1 MKFSSSDQ
9 HSTIS
14 SKLGSALDHA
24 IDEIDETPAAQV
36 AQMIREGDV
45 SLAQILQMSGPE
57 KIISDSI
64 DQVINS
70 AVGSIFA
77 SGPSGPDLFGAT
89 IGSISCG
96 LPHLHPAPSPI
107 AVGPLT
113 LGVSA
118 SVRINDLPVGR
129 SGDLGL
135 VLCQSLSPVFK
146 VTTGSGKVFVNGR
159 RAARAGD
166 LTMHG
171 ATTAGPGGRNPLAL
185 PLLHVARKSLGRYL
199 ESRPGRD
206 ASERRARLSK
216 WTAKARQARADAAG
230 GEEDGGSFDLDLEA
244 AEATATA
251 EGAAAAAV
259 GQAQRTKN
267 IAAQAISDANA
278 AVFDVLSKLQPAVVP
293 SRGLLLPLT
302 NFSVTFA
309 GFPSFGSSIGG
320 RVTKLGKRVGKG
332 LGGRAAGK
340 LAPRIPQGLRDGWA
354 GAKLKLRAAGAPWRA
369 RVREAVPRPLRML
382 SGHPVDV
389 VTGAVHTDAVDAHLR
404 GRWTLPVRRSYS
416 SSWSE
421 RPGPLGFGWSLS
433 LDLAIWLEPGLLV
446 HRAPDGRELFFDL
459 PDNLDPDDR
468 DALSRLVLI
477 DPCNG
482 LRITGEAD
490 GAWTISISDGDAYSA
505 DRIRRVE
512 LAPIPGEPELPHRR
526 GIARARRLYGPEGAV
541 VALEYD
547 RSARLVAARQGSR
560 TLGLLWGDSSGM
572 LAGLTLP
579 DPGTL
584 ADASPNRRGQA
595 PLGQRLHTSYSF
607 DDAGDLKTVT
617 DSLGHRHELDYDEH
631 RLVRETFADGRT
643 FSFDYDGPGPQAR
656 CTATSGEGGVYSRT
670 FSYEPEARRTEI
682 IDGEGSRTIVQAD
695 GRGRVIAVTD
705 DLGGTTTLGYDD
717 HDRRILELDP
727 MGHGTR
733 YEFDDLGRRRAV
745 RQGDGSTWSFD
756 HTADGRRSAATDGE
770 GSSWRWRYDSRG
782 RLLERTDPSGLR
794 LRYEFDDASSTVEVL
809 ACADHDGDGTTTIST
824 LETLHLSG
832 AGDLLRR
839 RLPGGSDWSYAYDRR
854 GRCTD
859 VIDPL
864 GHRQR
869 YIYDRMDRLIE
880 RIGVDGVRV
889 TIRRDPVGRP
899 LVVTGPGYEIA
910 MTYDPCGRVAEVIG
924 DPRYPDGLTCR
935 YDSEGR
941 LLAIALGDREHTF
954 VRDPVGSIVAEV
966 NIDGHSRTFRRDLCR
981 RVRELVGPSGERTRF
996 DYDGGGRL
1004 IAVDYADGSHER
1016 FSYDPRGALVRALR
1030 DEPGPPSPYAA
1041 GPALSALTSLGPAD
1055 PSPGKRRRIEPPV
1068 IPPLPA
1074 LPKSGISLDHP
1085 FKGLLEPDE
1094 PLFEPLFELPRSPA
1108 GARLRHTVELERDPI
1123 GRVVG
1128 ELVRADGEVV
1138 ANTTPP
1144 RWVALDRDPR
1154 GRAQGLRADTGRV
1167 FTCSFAALT
1176 DLSPS
1181 TLVVHCGARSWP
1193 LRTALD
1199 RCGRGLRRRLPGGV
1213 DELVERDS
1221 HGRPTL
1227 QTICATAGAFGALL
1241 RDESTL
1247 LARYRY
1253 RWAAD
1258 GQART
1263 LLESRGCAAPP
1274 SPPQS
1279 PPQASQ
1285 REPTAVD
1292 ANGHITTM
1300 GHDGAELQL
1309 TWDAAG
1315 RLRQVDRADAPP
1327 VRFDYDGLGRRI
1339 RKTVGARVTT
1349 WLWEGDR
1356 PLIEEL
1362 RENGLLLTR
1371 RVWIFDPSP
1380 TRRFSPIAVLVDEE
1394 LYGLH
1399 CDPIGAPILATDS
1412 AGAVVWRRPSAVDPS
1427 SPPRSVPSIPS
1438 PADPVGAPSSAA
1450 RSASGTSPGAP
1461 KSPFPRGL
1469 PLGFPGHYYD
1479 HETGLFYNRHRYYD
1493 PRSGRFISPDPSGLR
1508 GGIDPTAYVDDPTT
1522 MIDPLGL
1529 RGYSVTSDLD
1539 PTGSADAPLDGSAHE
1554 GPLSPDPEA
1563 GSRSPYTP
1571 PVPQAP
1577 DPGATPQPTVVDAR
1591 YRGMRELS
1599 MTC

>member
-1 MKFSSSDQ
+1 MYFSSRDEPS
-9 HSTIS
+9 STLERAS
-14 SKLGSALDHA
+14 QGLEK
-24 IDEIDETPAAQV
+24 TPAAEV
-36 AQMIREGDV
+36 LTMIRDRDV
-45 SLAQILQMSGPE
+45 SLAKILQLSGPE
-57 KIISDSI
+57 KILEGSI
-64 DQVINS
+64 DQLVEAELAPLVDS
-70 AVGSIFA
+70 VCA
-77 SGPSGPDLFGAT
+77 PDLLGAT
-89 IGSISCG
+89 LGSLSFG
-96 LPHLHPAPSPI
+96 SPHCHPCPAPPTI
-107 AVGPLT
+107 GPLS
-113 LGVSA
+113 LGLCA
-118 SVRINDLPVGR
+118 SVMIRGLPVGR
-129 SGDLGL
+129 SGDIGF
-135 VLCQSLSPVFK
+135 VLCPSLDPVFK
-146 VTTGSGKVFVNGR
+146 VKTGSTKVFVGGR

-166 LTMHG
+166 VTIHG
-171 ATTAGPGGRNPLAL
+171 TPPAKAAKFTPGTFSL
-185 PLLHVARKSLGRYL
+185 PVLNVARKSLGRYL
-199 ESRPGRD
+199 ESKPD
-206 ASERRARLSK
+206 LDSSERRARILR
-216 WTAKARQARADAAG
+216 WTAGARRARAVAAPAEGSSFALDLAAADAA
-230 GEEDGGSFDLDLEA
+230 A
-244 AEATATA
+244 AA
-251 EGAAAAAV
+251 EGAAAAAA
-259 GQAQRTKN
+259 GQAARMAN
-267 IAAQAISDANA
+267 AAAQAIVDAGA
-278 AVFDVLSKLQPAVVP
+278 AAFDALSSLCPAVPP
-293 SRGLLLPLT
+293 SVGLLAPFTNL

-309 GFPSFGSSIGG
+309 GLPFPDSGIGG
-320 RVTKLGKRVGKG
+320 RVNKLGKRVGKG

-340 LAPRIPQGLRDGWA
+340 LGPRIPQGLRDGWA

-421 RPGPLGFGWSLS
+421 RPGPLGFGWSFS
-433 LDLAIWLEPGLLV
+433 LDLAIWLEPGFLV
-446 HRAPDGRELFFDL
+446 HRAPDGRELFLDL
-459 PDNLDPDDR
+459 PHNLDPDDR

-490 GAWTISISDGDAYSA
+490 GAWTISIGDGDAYSA

-512 LAPIPGEPELPHRR
+512 LAPIPGDPELPHRR

-541 VALEYD
+541 VELEYD

-560 TLGLLWGDSSGM
+560 TLGLLWGDSSG
-572 LAGLTLP
+572 LLTGLTLP
-579 DPGTL
+579 DPGPL
-584 ADASPNRRGQA
+584 ADASPNKRGQA

-617 DSLGHRHELDYDEH
+617 DSLGHRQELDYDEH

-656 CTATSGEGGVYSRT
+656 CTATSGAGGVYSRT

-727 MGHGTR
+727 IGHGTR

-756 HTADGRRSAATDGE
+756 HTADGRRSGATDGE
-770 GSSWRWRYDSRG
+770 GGSWRWRYDSRG
-782 RLLERTDPSGLR
+782 RLLERTDPSGFR

-824 LETLHLSG
+824 LETLHFSG

-854 GRCTD
+854 GRCTE

-889 TIRRDPVGRP
+889 AIRRDPVGRP
-899 LVVTGPGYEIA
+899 LVVTGPGYETA

-954 VRDPVGSIVAEV
+954 VREPVGSIVAEV

-981 RVRELVGPSGERTRF
+981 RVRELVAPSGERTRF

-1030 DEPGPPSPYAA
+1030 DEPGPPSSYAA
-1041 GPALSALTSLGPAD
+1041 GLALSALTSVGPAD
-1055 PSPGKRRRIEPPV
+1055 PRPATRRRIEPPV

-1074 LPKSGISLDHP
+1074 LPKSGI
-1085 FKGLLEPDE
+1085 FNWLLEPDE

-1108 GARLRHTVELERDPI
+1108 GDRLRHTVEIERDPV

-1128 ELVRADGEVV
+1128 EIVRADEEGV
-1138 ANTTPP
+1138 ADTASP
-1144 RWVALDRDPR
+1144 RRIALDRDPQ
-1154 GRAQGLRADTGRV
+1154 GRARRLRADTGRV
-1167 FTCSFAALT
+1167 FTCSFAALA

-1181 TLVVHCGARSWP
+1181 TLVLHSGARSWP
-1193 LRTALD
+1193 LHSTLD
-1199 RCGRGLRRRLPGGV
+1199 RCGRGRRRRLPGGV
-1213 DELVERDS
+1213 DERVERDS
-1221 HGRPTL
+1221 RGRPTT
-1227 QTICATAGAFGALL
+1227 QTICASAGAFGALL

-1247 LARYRY
+1247 LARSRY

-1258 GQART
+1258 GQVRT
-1263 LLESRGCAAPP
+1263 LLESGGPSAAPP
-1274 SPPQS
+1274 TPLQS
-1279 PPQASQ
+1279 PPRASQ

-1300 GHDGAELQL
+1300 RRDGAELRL

-1327 VRFDYDGLGRRI
+1327 VRFDYDALGRRI

-1362 RENGLLLTR
+1362 RENELLLTR

-1380 TRRFSPIAVLVDEE
+1380 TRRFSPIAVIVDEE

-1412 AGAVVWRRPSAVDPS
+1412 AGAVVWRRPSAVAPS
-1427 SPPRSVPSIPS
+1427 SPPRSVPATPS
-1438 PADPVGAPSSAA
+1438 PGDPVGAPGDPVGAPNSAVPW
-1450 RSASGTSPGAP
+1450 ASGTTSGAP
-1461 KSPFPRGL
+1461 LSPFPRGL

-1479 HETGLFYNRHRYYD
+1479 HETGLFYSRHRYYD

-1508 GGIDPTAYVDDPTT
+1508 GGIDPTSYVDDPTT

-1529 RGYSVTSDLD
+1529 RGYSVTSDLA
-1539 PTGSADAPLDGSAHE
+1539 PTGDADAPLYGSAHE

-1577 DPGATPQPTVVDAR
+1577 DPGATPPPTVVDAI
-1591 YRGMRELS
+1591 YRGLRELS